1 MKLFELQ
8 GLFQASVLAE
18 APAPELLAQFRA
30 PARAESISETFAIYR
45 DGFRLRMGEFLTH
58 DYPVL
63 SAALG
68 EAAFEALVDAY
79 WRAQPSRFRSARW
92 FGAGLPEFLRATPP
106 WRDDGFVCG
115 LAALEEA
122 LARSFDAEDA
132 PELGIGCLGAMSAEE
147 WPRLRLGFHP
157 GAILVE
163 TETGALTAYE
173 QAQEGASPS
182 EPCAGENLRLLVWRR
197 ELEVQYR
204 ALDAGEAMALAEA
217 MGGAPFAEICALLAF
232 AGADAQEVETAQAA
246 GALLAR
252 WFADGLIV
260 TALPTPD

>member
-30 PARAESISETFAIYR
+30 PARAASISETFAIYR

-79 WRAQPSRFRSARW
+79 WRAKPSHFRSARW

-106 WRDDGFVCG
+106 WRDDAFVCS

-132 PELGIGCLGAMSAEE
+132 PELGIGCLGAMGAEE
-147 WPRLRLGFHP
+147 WPRLCLGFHP
-157 GAILVE
+157 SAILVE
-163 TETGALTAYE
+163 TDAAALAAYE
-173 QAQEGASPS
+173 QCQEGLPLS
-182 EPCAGENLRLLVWRR
+182 EPRAGESLRLLVWRH
-197 ELEVQYR
+197 ELDVQYR
-204 ALDAGEAMALAEA
+204 ALDASESMALAEA
-217 MGGAPFAEICALLAF
+217 MGGAPFEEICALLAF
-232 AGADAQEVETAQAA
+232 AGAREADTAQAA

-260 TALPTPD
+260 AALATPD